1 MRKRH
6 RGFAH
11 GKGVPSAGKSSWGSA
26 GRPGASSCSLTAAP
40 PGLKPGKGSPGAT
53 GEVLALLGP
62 AGGLGHPHQSWANSR
77 GTDRSEELG
86 RHHPLRR
93 RSTTARKTQL
103 LSLPFP
109 PGPHRCPPAPADPR
123 EPPGS
128 FRVGGKHPPEPN
140 PPQSL
145 GHPQRTPAASASL
158 RILSRSCSCSR
169 GPAFIYHMLLP
180 TLLVR
185 QSYSSPR
192 QLSCLCAALAPSV
205 SRVVVN

>member
-11 GKGVPSAGKSSWGSA
+11 GNSVPSAGKSSWGSA

-62 AGGLGHPHQSWANSR
+62 AGGLGRPHQSWANSR

-93 RSTTARKTQL
+93 RSTTGRKTQL
-103 LSLPFP
+103 LSLP
-109 PGPHRCPPAPADPR
+109 
-123 EPPGS
+123 
-128 FRVGGKHPPEPN
+128 
-140 PPQSL
+140 L
-145 GHPQRTPAASASL
+145 
-158 RILSRSCSCSR
+158 
-169 GPAFIYHMLLP
+169 
-180 TLLVR
+180 
-185 QSYSSPR
+185 SPR
-192 QLSCLCAALAPSV
+192 TPSV
-205 SRVVVN
+205 SPSTSRPKGTPRELQGGWETPTRAKAPPVLGPPPANAGGKCQSGDPLPLLLLLLQTCLYLPHAAPHSAGKAELFISSAAFLPVRRPSAQCVACHR